1 MDNGISKPRDPVT
14 SILKKY
20 RKVIWAPFISA
31 IKEYRL
37 ISEGDRIAVCIS
49 GGKDSALLGVLM
61 KQLCRYSEVPFEVE
75 FIAMNPG
82 YSAENLARLK
92 ENCQRLEL
100 DIKLFDTNI
109 FSVAEKQ
116 EKNPCYLCARMRR
129 GHLYSY
135 AKSLGCNKIALGHH
149 FSDVIETTLMGML
162 WGAQIQGMLPKLH
175 STNHEGM
182 ELIRPLYKV
191 HEDDIIAWAR
201 YNSLEFLRCAC
212 LMTEKSEYDENA
224 SKRKETKSLIREL
237 KKNNPDI
244 EKNIFNSIHKANI
257 DTLCGYKLNGEEHT
271 FLDNY

>member
-1 MDNGISKPRDPVT
+1 MDNETSKPRDPVT

-37 ISEGDRIAVCIS
+37 ISEGDRIAVCMS

-61 KQLCRYSEVPFEVE
+61 KQLCRYSDVPFEVE
-75 FIAMNPG
+75 YIAMNPG
-82 YSAENLARLK
+82 YSEENLSRLK
-92 ENCQRLEL
+92 DNCQKLEL
-100 DIKLFDTNI
+100 DVKLFDTNI

-175 STNHEGM
+175 STNYEGM

-201 YNSLEFLRCAC
+201 YNDLEFLRCAC

-224 SKRKETKSLIREL
+224 SKRRETKNLIREL
-237 KKNNPDI
+237 KKTNPDI